1 MPLHV
6 DVRINEKLLRRI
18 HIARMTSNGM
28 NSDSIN
34 EYAVVLGLPKNNQ
47 KGGLERKVFSEE
59 PEQWEWDLSD
69 IRFFHRYG
77 DDELSCL
84 MKALVA
90 VQENEKL
97 LQRKREN
104 NGD

>member
-1 MPLHV
+1 MPLHI
-6 DVRINEKLLRRI
+6 DVKVNSDLVRRI
-18 HIARMTSNGM
+18 HIARMTKNGM
-28 NSDSIN
+28 NPESIN
-34 EYAVVLGLPKNNQ
+34 EYAVVDEIINPNSFAVKNAT
-47 KGGLERKVFSEE
+47 ETKV